1 MEISDYRNERQVQPR
16 DYLQALQDLFVS
28 QQIKLSSALVQGDL
42 GWHEHGIEQALSP
55 LPR

>member
-28 QQIKLSSALVQGDL
+28 QQIKLSSALVVQGDL
-42 GWHEHGIEQALSP
+42 GWHEHGI
-55 LPR
+55 